1 MMARRNI
8 LAALALIG
16 IGAWYGVMTAILPQ
30 RSLPNTPGPSF
41 FPWLITGG
49 LLLLS
54 AGLLVQGIM
63 GYLRE
68 TPEPGT
74 GGFPWHAV
82 YALAMF
88 VAYLVALP
96 YAGFLAASVPFFAGL
111 MLLYG
116 GRNPLIVGIAAIG
129 VPVVLFIVFRH
140 GFQILLPR
148 GVF

>member
-8 LAALALIG
+8 IAALVLIG
-16 IGAWYGVMTAILPQ
+16 VGAWYGVLTAALPE

-54 AGLLVQGIM
+54 AALLAQGVM
-63 GYLRE
+63 LRKSE
-68 TPEPGT
+68 AADDSGSAPVARGS
-74 GGFPWHAV
+74 F
-82 YALAMF
+82 ALIWF
-88 VAYLVALP
+88 VLYLVALP
-96 YAGFLAASVPFFAGL
+96 YVGFLWSSIPFFGGL

-116 GRNPLIVGIAAIG
+116 GRNRLYVAIAAIL
-129 VPVVLFIVFRH
+129 VPLLLFFIFRH